1 MTKDKMLL
9 KKQLEKYY
17 SFIFEKN
24 LIQEII
30 AVGTSQSIK
39 KGELFIDYG
48 DELTHIPLITSGAL
62 RIILQDEKGNETP
75 MYYLEK
81 GETCAISFINCINR
95 QHSIFKGVAEKD
107 TEGVF
112 VPVEKLDDWLVKYKS
127 WRHYIIDSYHFR
139 LIKLVKSVERL
150 TFNNLEDRLVQYLID
165 KSEIMRSKI
174 LKITHL
180 EISDDL
186 GTARP
191 VISRLLKDLE
201 KEGKIKLKR
210 GVIVI
215 SNIQILQNYTV

>member
-24 LIQEII
+24 LIQEILE
-30 AVGTSQSIK
+30 VGTSQSIK

-81 GETCAISFINCINR
+81 GESCAMSFANCVNR
-95 QHSIFKGVAEKD
+95 QYSIFRGIAEKD

-112 VPVEKLDDWLVKYKS
+112 IPVEKLDDWLVKYKS
-127 WRHYIIDSYHFR
+127 WRHYVIDSYHFR
-139 LIKLVKSVERL
+139 LIQLVKSVKNL
-150 TFNNLEDRLVQYLID
+150 TFNNLEDRLIKYLIE
-165 KSEIMRSKI
+165 KSEVLRSKI
-174 LKITHL
+174 LKITHA
-180 EISDDL
+180 EISNDL

-201 KEGKIKLKR
+201 NEGKIKLKR

-215 SNIQILQNYTV
+215 SNIQLLEHQTV